1 MSLSCRPSLLGLR
14 ESRLAGGPFFAAVTS
29 PSLFGLALV
38 PRTLTRP
45 LIVGAVVTVVGVAL
59 VTL

>member
-1 MSLSCRPSLLGLR
+1 
-14 ESRLAGGPFFAAVTS
+14 
-29 PSLFGLALV
+29 LV